1 MSAPYWFL
9 LSMIALSM
17 VCFGAMAIIV
27 MGV

>member
-9 LSMIALSM
+9 VAMIALSM

-27 MGV
+27 LGG